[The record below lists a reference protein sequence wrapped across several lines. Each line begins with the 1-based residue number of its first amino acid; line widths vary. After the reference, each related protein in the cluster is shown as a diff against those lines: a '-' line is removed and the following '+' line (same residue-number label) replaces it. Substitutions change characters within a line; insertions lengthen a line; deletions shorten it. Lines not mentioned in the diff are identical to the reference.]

1 VAEHPYGYVQDG
13 KVYRKAFGE
22 HPALEIGEVKDTP
35 EAAFSYYEQRYQ
47 QLVEKINQLEQ
58 DIHEKSNKG
67 SYLMKLLHLKETLPQ
82 YEGLGDFEALHDRL
96 EQLENYIRE
105 IIQQNRERN
114 LEIKTALLEE
124 AEPLREMTDWKA
136 GAELAK
142 DLKMRWLRTGSLDP
156 EHQDKFEEEFNDL
169 LQGFFDRRSAFFA
182 DRKLMLDE
190 RQKQYEMLI
199 IEAQRAVMQPNS
211 RQALYDV
218 RNIQQRWRDIGKIPA
233 EIYKPL
239 LYEIQRITRPVMQ
252 QGRPQRHSGSD
263 RSGGSRPMGGRD
275 RTQGGGYSGGRSQGS
290 SGSYQGG
297 SSSYQQGRPQGQDRP
312 YNRPE
317 GGRSYGDRPQRQYS
331 TAGTGE
337 ERLEERRAL
346 LERMRAIDPHDR
358 NAVPAVEAVQNE
370 YKALGF
376 ARTPEVARI
385 SEQLFDT
392 GNLLR
397 EKHFLNK
404 LAYAKVPGI
413 EQESIQEQS
422 RQKIRLLRDLLSR
435 DERELQT
442 YQENMAM
449 TSPGSSDVAK
459 MMETKLRSQQ
469 RKVKIKKMLLEEL
482 QQQANS

>member
-1 VAEHPYGYVQDG
+1 MAEHPYGYVQDG

-47 QLVEKINQLEQ
+47 QLLEKINQLEQ
-58 DIHEKSNKG
+58 DIYEKSNKG
-67 SYLMKLLHLKETLPQ
+67 SYLMKLLHMKETLPE
-82 YEGLGDFEALHDRL
+82 YEGLGDFEALHERL
-96 EQLENYIRE
+96 EKLENYIRE

-114 LEIKTALLEE
+114 LEIKTALLAE
-124 AEPLREMTDWKA
+124 AEPLREMTDWKE

-156 EHQDKFEEEFNDL
+156 EHQDKFEEEFNEL

-252 QGRPQRHSGSD
+252 QGRPQRYSGGGD
-263 RSGGSRPMGGRD
+263 RSGGSRPMGGRE
-275 RTQGGGYSGGRSQGS
+275 RTQGGYSSDRSQG
-290 SGSYQGG
+290 GGGYQGG
-297 SSSYQQGRPQGQDRP
+297 GSSYQRPQGQGRPYDRP
-312 YNRPE
+312 Q
-317 GGRSYGDRPQRQYS
+317 GGERRSYGDRSQRQYS
-331 TAGTGE
+331 NAGTGE

-358 NAVPAVEAVQNE
+358 NAVTAVEAVQNE

-413 EQESIQEQS
+413 EQQEKQEQA

-442 YQENMAM
+442 YQENMAL